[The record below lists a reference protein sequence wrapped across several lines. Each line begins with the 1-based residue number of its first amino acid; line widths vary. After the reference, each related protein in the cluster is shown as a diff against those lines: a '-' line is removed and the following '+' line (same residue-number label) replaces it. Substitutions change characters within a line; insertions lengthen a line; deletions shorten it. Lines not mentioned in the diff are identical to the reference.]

1 MHKIPRSR
9 KKLLVGYASYLH
21 GLAALELGSFD
32 SALMHCRDSVRVMF
46 SEWMKMESKLAGSK
60 DKSTEAEAGAD
71 ESATTMDMSIPPE
84 GTSTAAAPV
93 AAGPEFWVFFRHLF
107 RATLRLSS
115 IYAHVGMYQETLYYA
130 QEAEKMAR
138 ATTSKL
144 HLAQVTAWM
153 ASVYVKAGQPE
164 KAVAFLGQTRE
175 ALQADYRSCSTLSL
189 LCQVASV
196 YRALRDSEAEAEI
209 LDMAEGIL
217 AALNPGPVAA
227 EKATPCPDTAD
238 LEKKMARLEIKEKPG
253 VRGTRRTARQQ
264 PAKKPASRAAAAKTR
279 AVAPPPAP
287 VLPSEDPYMA
297 AYRAA
302 ILIQKAISLLGRRDW
317 TAATSILRGASALPK
332 HLPGA
337 ENKHIIMAACLLG
350 QSLESMAGD
359 SVFSVVHDSTLSF
372 PTLAGTSHDR
382 DRLSLTKHS
391 PPRKGRS
398 AATAHKKEVSKDP
411 APASFLLSLLEAQ
424 EILLGTHAEVALRG
438 DGSLL
443 HRISAMLQTV
453 TLVLS
458 TISVKSKTLNHVG
471 YAASSA
477 DLARN
482 LTWRRERKVI
492 LQEKHAKKADGSEW
506 PCAVLGSA
514 EDTRRTSLGPVTDL
528 AKFQREY
535 IDVIPKAWT
544 AISVSLS
551 ENKHDLCITRL
562 QAGHTPFV
570 IRLPLER
577 ASSRDADTEVLNFEQ
592 GRAELHEVIRL
603 ANETCHDKRDMS
615 VKGAKA
621 GWWADRAAIDNRMRE
636 LLENIERDW
645 LGGFRGIFSQHQ
657 RRPDL
662 LARFQKSF
670 QNVLDKH
677 LPSRRQVRGKK
688 ARGAAVS
695 TAAPKITLDSR
706 ILELFIGL
714 GDATKEDCDFDD
726 ALTDLL
732 YFVVDILQF
741 HGERNA
747 YDEVDFDAMVVET
760 FDALHA
766 YHAAAK
772 AADNSTSGAGV
783 HTILVLDKSL
793 HTFPWESLPC
803 MQGNAVSR
811 VPSLACLRRMILEAH
826 PPASS
831 DVQPPRA
838 GHHVPA
844 SHGTYIVDPSSNLPS
859 TLSTFAAPLKT
870 HLPPTWT
877 PIISRP
883 PSETEFST
891 ALSSSPTVLYFGHGS
906 GAQYIRGRTIRRLD
920 PGCKA
925 VSLLWGCSSAS
936 LRTCGEFEAHGP
948 AWNYLMAGC
957 PAVAGTLWD
966 VTDRDIDRFAAR
978 TLERWGLVPE
988 GAVVVDEGR
997 KGRKAGSGGA
1007 GGRTKT
1013 SRAAAAGAPVSLVE
1027 AVTDAR
1033 EGACRFRYLTAAAV
1047 VVYGIPVYVDK

>member
-1 MHKIPRSR
+1 
-9 KKLLVGYASYLH
+9 
-21 GLAALELGSFD
+21 
-32 SALMHCRDSVRVMF
+32 MF
-46 SEWMKMESKLAGSK
+46 SEWTKMESQLAGSRGK
-60 DKSTEAEAGAD
+60 KTASTNENNTLMTPAAD
-71 ESATTMDMSIPPE
+71 ETD
-84 GTSTAAAPV
+84 AAAPV
-93 AAGPEFWVFFRHLF
+93 VAAPDFWMYFRYLF

-115 IYAHVGMYQETLYYA
+115 VYAHIGMYQETTYYA

-138 ATTSKL
+138 ATNSKF
-144 HLAQVTAWM
+144 HIAQVTIWM
-153 ASVYVKAGQPE
+153 ASVYLKAGQPD
-164 KAVAFLGQTRE
+164 KAVEMVEQARG
-175 ALQADYRSCSTLSL
+175 ALQADYKSCSSLNL
-189 LCQVASV
+189 LCQMASV
-196 YRALRDSEAEAEI
+196 YRGLRDFQAETEM

-217 AALNPGPVAA
+217 LALSPKTAAGENAPPVL
-227 EKATPCPDTAD
+227 DTAD
-238 LEKKMARLEIKEKPG
+238 LEKKMAKLNIKEKPA
-253 VRGTRRTARQQ
+253 VRATRRTAKQQ
-264 PAKKPASRAAAAKTR
+264 PAKKPALRAAATKTK
-279 AVAPPPAP
+279 AVAPSPAP
-287 VLPSEDPYMA
+287 VLLTEDPCMST
-297 AYRAA
+297 YRAA
-302 ILIQKAISLLGRRDW
+302 VLVQKAMSLLGRRDW
-317 TAATSILRGASALPK
+317 TAATSILRGAAVLPK
-332 HLPGA
+332 HFPGF
-337 ENKHIIMAACLLG
+337 ENKHFVMAACLLG
-350 QSLESMAGD
+350 QSLESMARD

-372 PTLAGTSHDR
+372 PTLAGSAHDR

-398 AATAHKKEVSKDP
+398 AATTHKKEAPKDP
-411 APASFLLSLLEAQ
+411 VPAGFLLSLLEAQ
-424 EILLGTHAEVALRG
+424 DILLGAHAEVALTG

-458 TISVKSKTLNHVG
+458 TISAKSKAVNHIG

-482 LTWRRERKVI
+482 LTWRRERKVL
-492 LQEKHAKKADGSEW
+492 LQEKHAKKGDGSEW
-506 PCAVLGSA
+506 PSLLSSP
-514 EDTRRTSLGPVTDL
+514 EDSRRTSLGPVTDL

-535 IDVIPKAWT
+535 IDIIPKTWT
-544 AISVSLS
+544 AISISLS

-562 QAGHTPFV
+562 QAGQTPFV

-592 GRAELHEVIRL
+592 GRAELLEVIKL

-621 GWWADRAAIDNRMRE
+621 GWWADRAVIDTRMKD

-657 RRPDL
+657 RLHDL

-688 ARGAAVS
+688 TRGAAA
-695 TAAPKITLDSR
+695 TATSAGAPKIALDSR

-714 GDATKEDCDFDD
+714 GDATKDDCDFDD

-772 AADNSTSGAGV
+772 AVDSTAGAGV
-783 HTILVLDKSL
+783 HTILVLDKAL

-811 VPSLACLRRMILEAH
+811 VPSLACLRRMILEAQ

-831 DVQPPRA
+831 SSITDTHPRA
-838 GHHVPA
+838 GHHIPL
-844 SHGTYIVDPSSNLPS
+844 SSGTYMVDPSSNLPS
-859 TLSTFAAPLKT
+859 TLSTFGPPLQSA
-870 HLPPTWT
+870 LRSWT
-877 PIISRP
+877 SIISRK
-883 PSETEFST
+883 PSEEEFST
-891 ALSSSPTVLYFGHGS
+891 ALTTSPLLLYFGHGS
-906 GAQYIRGRTIRRLD
+906 GAQYIRGRTIRRLE

-936 LRTCGEFEAHGP
+936 LRDCGEFEVHGT

-957 PAVAGTLWD
+957 PAVTGTLWD

-978 TLERWGLVPE
+978 TLEGWGVLPE
-988 GAVVVDEGR
+988 GAVVVDEGGKKQHNNG
-997 KGRKAGSGGA
+997 KGKGGKGSTTSTGGA
-1007 GGRTKT
+1007 P
-1013 SRAAAAGAPVSLVE
+1013 SRERSQHAAGGSMSLIE
-1027 AVTDAR
+1027 AVAAAR